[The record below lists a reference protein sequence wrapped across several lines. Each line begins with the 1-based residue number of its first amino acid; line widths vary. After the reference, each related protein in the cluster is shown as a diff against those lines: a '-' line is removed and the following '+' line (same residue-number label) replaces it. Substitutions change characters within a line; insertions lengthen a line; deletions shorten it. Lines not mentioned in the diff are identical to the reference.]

1 LGLFCSTAPSLSERE
16 KEGEAISTN
25 SIIEIV
31 WAYSKPDM
39 EDIMFGFILQHRSL
53 SIGEGDG
60 G

>member
-1 LGLFCSTAPSLSERE
+1 V
-16 KEGEAISTN
+16 EGEAISTN

-31 WAYSKPDM
+31 WAYSKPDV

>member
-1 LGLFCSTAPSLSERE
+1 M
-16 KEGEAISTN
+16 EGEAIPAN

-31 WAYSKPDM
+31 WAYSKPDV